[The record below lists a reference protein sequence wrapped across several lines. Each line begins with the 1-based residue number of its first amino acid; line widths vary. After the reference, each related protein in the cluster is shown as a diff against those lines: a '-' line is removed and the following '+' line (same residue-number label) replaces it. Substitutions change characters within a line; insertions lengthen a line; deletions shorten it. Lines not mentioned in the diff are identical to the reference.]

1 MGLWGL
7 NTSLARGWRPGSGD
21 TESLEDRRDTEAGDF
36 LRFLDSF
43 WARQQQERNMAV
55 WSGALVT
62 VVTSRGQGHTG
73 GSITEAGA
81 EC

>member
-21 TESLEDRRDTEAGDF
+21 TESPEDRRDTEAEAGDF

-62 VVTSRGQGHTG
+62 VVTVTTRVRGPGHRG
-73 GSITEAGA
+73 H
-81 EC
+81 

>member
-55 WSGALVT
+55 WLLAGVRATRGAASL
-62 VVTSRGQGHTG
+62 RPGQSVERPGVR
-73 GSITEAGA
+73 
-81 EC
+81 